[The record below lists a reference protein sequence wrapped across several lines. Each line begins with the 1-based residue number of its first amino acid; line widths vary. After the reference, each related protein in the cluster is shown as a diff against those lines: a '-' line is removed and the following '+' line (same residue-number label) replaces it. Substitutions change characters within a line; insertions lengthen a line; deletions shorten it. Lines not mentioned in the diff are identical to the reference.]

1 MSLVPPQIS
10 PFNFGDA
17 PSDAGSFVVVQ
28 CAVVKGDA
36 PIVISWDFNGE
47 SLNGDNSGID
57 VNVLNKRVSSL
68 TIESVTAKNAGN
80 YTCNAKNSAG
90 TFSYT
95 SQLVVNGKLRSSLL

>member
-17 PSDAGSFVVVQ
+17 PSDAGNLVVVQ
-28 CAVVKGDA
+28 CAVIKGDS

-47 SLNGDNSGID
+47 SLNGDNLGIE